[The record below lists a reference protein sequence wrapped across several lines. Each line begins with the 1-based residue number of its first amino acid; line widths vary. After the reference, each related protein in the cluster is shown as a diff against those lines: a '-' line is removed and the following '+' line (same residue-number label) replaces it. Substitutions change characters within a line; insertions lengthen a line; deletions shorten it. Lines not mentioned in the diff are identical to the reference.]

1 MALSM
6 KGASRLSLS
15 TARTNLDKIV
25 SGLDSSALDA
35 LSADL
40 FFMVRVLDSSIALR
54 RAATDNSRD
63 DVAKVALGNQ
73 LFNSSTGKEAK
84 ALYSAMT
91 SLRWSSPR
99 DLGDVLEVLA
109 IEVQS
114 ISAEK
119 AGDSERL
126 ESEIFNFAQIVA
138 ANPQLRATFVE
149 RVTGPAAAP
158 KSQIVTTLLTGKA
171 AQSTISLIS
180 FLVDHPRGRSVESA
194 LAEYAEIISARKE
207 RMIAHVVSSAPLTD
221 AQIQRLTKAIST
233 MFGKQIRA
241 NISVDPSVLG
251 GLSIRIGDELLD
263 GTLISRLA
271 QADRLLAGKSA

>member
-6 KGASRLSLS
+6 KGASRLSLV

-25 SGLDSSALDA
+25 SGLDSPALDT

-63 DVAKVALGNQ
+63 EASKVALGNQ

-84 ALYSAMT
+84 ALYSEMT

-99 DLGDVLEVLA
+99 DLGDVLEVLS

-119 AGDSERL
+119 GGDNERL
-126 ESEIFNFAQIVA
+126 ESEIFNFVQIVA
-138 ANPQLRATFVE
+138 ANPQLRATFAE
-149 RVTGPAAAP
+149 RVTGPMAAP
-158 KSQIVTTLLTGKA
+158 KSQIVKALLTGKA
-171 AQSTISLIS
+171 TQSTISLIS
-180 FLVDHPRGRSVESA
+180 TDLLKFGEFVNTLPIPSCMCIMRFNELRGPALIVFESKLANHYHAYA
-194 LAEYAEIISARKE
+194 LS
-207 RMIAHVVSSAPLTD
+207 
-221 AQIQRLTKAIST
+221 
-233 MFGKQIRA
+233 
-241 NISVDPSVLG
+241 
-251 GLSIRIGDELLD
+251 
-263 GTLISRLA
+263 
-271 QADRLLAGKSA
+271 

>member
-1 MALSM
+1 
-6 KGASRLSLS
+6 
-15 TARTNLDKIV
+15 LD
-25 SGLDSSALDA
+25 LPALDA

-63 DVAKVALGNQ
+63 EASKVALGNQ

-84 ALYSAMT
+84 ALYSEMT

-99 DLGDVLEVLA
+99 DLGDVLEVLS

-119 AGDSERL
+119 GGDNERL

-138 ANPQLRATFVE
+138 ANPQLRASFAE
-149 RVTGPAAAP
+149 RVTGPMAAP
-158 KSQIVTTLLTGKA
+158 KSQIVKALLTGKA

-207 RMIAHVVSSAPLTD
+207 RMIAHVVSSTVLTD
-221 AQIQRLTKAIST
+221 AQVQRLSKAIST
-233 MFGKQIRA
+233 MMGKQIRA
-241 NISVDPSVLG
+241 NISVDPSILG

-263 GTLISRLA
+263 GSLISRLA

>member
-6 KGASRLSLS
+6 KGASRLSLV

-25 SGLDSSALDA
+25 SGLDSPALDT
-35 LSADL
+35 LSTDL

-63 DVAKVALGNQ
+63 EASKVALGNQ

-84 ALYSAMT
+84 ALYSEMT

-99 DLGDVLEVLA
+99 DLGDVLEVLS

-119 AGDSERL
+119 GGDNERL

-138 ANPQLRATFVE
+138 ANPQLRASFAE
-149 RVTGPAAAP
+149 RVTGPMAAP
-158 KSQIVTTLLTGKA
+158 KSQIVKALLTGKA

-180 FLVDHPRGRSVESA
+180 FLVDHPRGRSVESG

-207 RMIAHVVSSAPLTD
+207 RMIAHVVSSTVLTD
-221 AQIQRLTKAIST
+221 AQVQRLSKAIST
-233 MFGKQIRA
+233 MMGKQIRA
-241 NISVDPSVLG
+241 NISVDPSILG

-263 GTLISRLA
+263 GSLISRLA

>member
-6 KGASRLSLS
+6 KGASRLSLV

-25 SGLDSSALDA
+25 SGLDSPALDT

-63 DVAKVALGNQ
+63 EASKVALGIQ
-73 LFNSSTGKEAK
+73 LFNSSTGKESK
-84 ALYSAMT
+84 ALYSEMT

-99 DLGDVLEVLA
+99 DLGDVLEVLS

-119 AGDSERL
+119 AGDNERL

-138 ANPQLRATFVE
+138 ANPQLRATFAE
-149 RVTGPAAAP
+149 RVTGPTAAP
-158 KSQIVTTLLTGKA
+158 KSQIVKALLTGKA

-180 FLVDHPRGRSVESA
+180 FLVDHPRGRNVESA

-207 RMIAHVVSSAPLTD
+207 RMIAHVVSSTVLTN
-221 AQIQRLTKAIST
+221 AQAQRLSKAIST
-233 MFGKQIRA
+233 MMGKQIRA
-241 NISVDPSVLG
+241 NISVDPSILG

-263 GTLISRLA
+263 GSLISRLA

>member
-1 MALSM
+1 MTLSM
-6 KGASRLSLS
+6 KGASRLSLV

-25 SGLDSSALDA
+25 SGLDSPALDT

-40 FFMVRVLDSSIALR
+40 FFKVRVLDSSIALR

-63 DVAKVALGNQ
+63 EASKVALGNQ
-73 LFNSSTGKEAK
+73 LFNSSTGKESK
-84 ALYSAMT
+84 VLYSEMT

-119 AGDSERL
+119 GGDNERL

-138 ANPQLRATFVE
+138 ANPQLRATFAE
-149 RVTGPAAAP
+149 RVTGPTAAP
-158 KSQIVTTLLTGKA
+158 KSQIVKALLTGKA
-171 AQSTISLIS
+171 AQSTITLIS
-180 FLVDHPRGRSVESA
+180 FLVDHPRGRSVESG

-207 RMIAHVVSSAPLTD
+207 RMIAHVVSSTVLTD
-221 AQIQRLTKAIST
+221 AQIQRLSKAIST
-233 MFGKQIRA
+233 MMGKQIRA
-241 NISVDPSVLG
+241 NISVDPSILG

-263 GTLISRLA
+263 GSLISRLA